1 MKKVQKQ
8 LKRALS
14 MALALSMVVGMLSGC
29 GLGRDTASD
38 VVVVQDSVTEVNEIS
53 LSSMDQDTF
62 LLSAGETPQLK
73 FETANGIVTDIT
85 VTPDDTTLQPY
96 QYYTV
101 TFTLTANEN
110 ESFTKTASITLN
122 GVELKVKKWAK
133 DQLIIEYTTLALPET
148 VTTDEMAKVTS
159 YGDAAS
165 ERSLGTA
172 KVQALLDSDLTL
184 YSEDGKES
192 YTVQKGYVPL
202 FMVPSFVA
210 NGEPEQ
216 IKDGER
222 VQIIKEHGEED
233 FPGAAGEWYRIAYRG
248 KVGYLPGTF
257 VKDAKVQ
264 VSSEDKGKT
273 SEITKPTNKT
283 AQTRP
288 AVKPSAGQN
297 NQTTAQNAG
306 NNSTNSS
313 GSSSE
318 SSENNS
324 GSNSSGGSGSTSGS
338 NSGSNSGSD
347 SGNIDK
353 TVYYQIDFDLGG
365 GIDDTDAL
373 LPKSLLVA
381 SNYVID
387 INQLATPSVPGYL
400 FRAWYYDSA
409 MTRQVQSGDKI
420 NSDLTLYAKME
431 EISADTEST
440 QGVDNYISSVD
451 VDANSFQII
460 VLKEMGARSAENG
473 EEVAMLHNLAEP
485 ANPLPIRISD
495 PKSVTID
502 GNSYEQYSLSFDQL
516 EQGETYQMQLLNSS
530 YVFCYDG
537 VVQPEAV
544 RLYNFTTEMTVKEIE
559 NLKFNT
565 DLIYLKESE
574 VKYTEGSDYLSGLFH
589 AEVDANMT
597 QLNTVDGKGSFTYS
611 GDQKID
617 VGTTV
622 VIYSGDKV
630 PKLGE
635 EGFKAAKQYDG
646 NVAYVTISKV
656 EGSTYYYGAAEAEDV
671 LFTPDVLPLNIADDE
686 DGRDNDTVK
695 IDTVKL
701 DYSGS
706 IYEGMGLGADTT
718 VDVGDYLAFYSGSIQ
733 TATELTYGR
742 ITEITRSGED
752 TILTYVTVGE
762 DEVLDAMT
770 VYGTDEM
777 DFELDEDTAQK
788 IEQQMEQQAMDSGFA
803 VEAANYLAT
812 VALATEEMQSLTGEM
827 GLQSLS
833 LTKEDGSLATQSDIA
848 LYSGGKVNVE
858 GLQVHANIS
867 RKLENLAVGNVK
879 NGARA
884 QLEVS
889 FNVEMGSGKNRLVLK
904 VAATFE
910 QEILLNL
917 NIHGKTIWGKKW
929 IFPYIKD
936 YRITTNL
943 DAGSYTGVGIT
954 TTITAEGKEPDY
966 DWSKVNKNLSDQIKD
981 LMNAKDKFF
990 NQDIGSTGGGLAEKY
1005 AAMLDNN
1012 PDWIELVNV
1021 NIFSTESKILL
1032 GVIVVGV
1039 QGDFVVSAK
1048 VNIMMG
1054 MTFNYSIAKRYS
1066 FTLNI
1071 FSKSSS
1077 SDCVD
1082 LIKSNYNFDLYV
1094 MGTLGLRAGI
1104 RLTVYTG
1111 LFSKKLASIGITAEA
1126 GAYVQM
1132 WGYFY
1137 YSTSW
1142 QAGSGKSS
1150 SASGAML
1157 MEVGAYLEIRFL
1169 ASAFGGRFSY
1179 NPVLYDKYWPLWN
1192 LGSPENVYSFKY
1204 KSTAGEVDAMDVN
1217 MGASQSVALPADRMS
1232 MSYMNLR
1239 DGKTAEKNYSYN
1251 DFTITTTG
1259 NFKYENG
1266 VISVVMQDGSNEEKG
1281 TVILTWKGAPLSF
1294 TSNPLS
1300 MELDLTWSDPSRVQS
1315 VSYELHGG
1323 TAYENG
1329 TVLTEGIPTAQVI
1342 TGGKLTAPVVELKRE
1357 HYVFGGWYVD
1367 TKAGA
1372 PWNFD
1377 TDKVKENLVLHAKW
1391 IPVEY
1396 KIAYELNGGTNAET
1410 NPEAYTV
1417 EDTVKLAEPVRA
1429 GYQFAGW
1436 NTAAD
1441 GTGINVTEIPVGSSG
1456 EKTYY
1461 AQWTP
1466 LEQTYEMHHLLEK
1479 LDGSGYDDKE
1489 TTTDTALT
1497 DATVVVGANQSRAY
1511 TGFTYNDA
1519 LTVEKAQNSGTIPGE
1534 GTLVLN
1540 LYYSRNRY
1548 TVTLR
1553 SGVGTDNNV
1562 SVPYEGKVA
1571 QPEAPSRAGYTFTGW
1586 YVADQTPREW
1596 NFETDIITEN
1606 TTIYAGWTANT
1617 YNVTFD
1623 LQNGIGGDATV
1634 LATYDSAMP
1643 QVVVPARAGYQFKG
1657 YFDAADGGK
1666 QYYNADGSSAANWDK
1681 SESETDSFVLYAQ
1694 WTANTYTVTFDANGG
1709 SGTMEAQTMT
1719 YDTDA
1724 KFTKNTLTKEGYLFA
1739 GWANEAGADSAA
1751 YADEETVRNL
1761 TANQGETLTLYA
1773 VWQPVSYCVAFDGN
1787 GADSGSMD
1795 AQQFTYD
1802 KETVLPLNGYQKT
1815 GYHFIGWAVTKD
1827 ADKVAY
1833 ADRASVQNLTAENGA
1848 TVNLYAVW
1856 EPNTYQIAF
1865 YGNGGEGTMESQSF
1879 IYDDTKRA
1887 LAKNLYRKT
1896 GYSFIG
1902 WATTEN
1908 ADTATYQDEQKVQ
1921 NLITQESGV
1930 LTLYAVWKANTY
1942 TLRFDSN
1949 QGEGSSIPTT
1959 AEPMMVTFGKV
1970 YGTLPDVFRAGYD
1983 FTGWYT
1989 RENIAILPDNVVDIT
2004 ADTTLYA
2011 HWTAKKYTVSFDSN
2025 QGEGSTEPTKA
2036 NNLQAVYDTVYGNLP
2051 EVSRT
2056 GYTFTGWYTRAIGG
2070 SQVQSTDTVTMTGDL
2085 TLYARWTANVYQVT
2099 FHGKGGTFAGDVTD
2113 QVVGQN
2119 FDSTYQLPVT
2129 PTRTGYTFLG
2139 WYTGENS
2146 GDKVEGTDKMTT
2158 AKNHDLYAQW
2168 KANTY
2173 TVTFKAN
2180 GGTGIMN
2187 DQTMTYDRST
2197 RLNSN
2202 QFTRTGYIFCGWS
2215 KSASATVKTYSDKQ
2229 TVSNLT
2235 SGQGDTV
2242 TLYAVWE
2249 ATKYNVRFDAN
2260 GGTGTMASQQFT
2272 YDRSTAL
2279 RENSFTR
2286 ENFEFLG
2293 WSTSAA
2299 AEEVEYKDT
2308 AIVKNLSSTGEDVY
2322 LYAVWKGAHNTLT
2335 FDTNKGDGSTT
2346 PSPATIPSRDME
2358 NGTKYG
2364 TLPTVSRDGY
2374 TFQGWYTAKKGG
2386 TQITEDSTV
2395 DLSRN
2400 TTLYAIWKPNEY
2412 TLNFDTNKGTGSTT
2426 PDPVNSYTIY
2436 FDGNYGTGED
2446 AALPETS
2453 RKGYTFDGW
2462 YTAAEGGEKFDNT
2475 IRVTATPYTTLYAH
2489 WTAKEY
2495 TITYDG
2501 SGYVGGRYSDG
2512 TWEKKDVLRFDQ
2524 AYTFPEEPTCEGY
2537 AFQEW
2542 RLNSEEVTNDNLWTL
2557 LDADKENATLNASFK
2572 CVSVWVGEVM
2582 LINSD
2587 TTPAYAK
2594 TDADGKVTAGGSEK
2608 DYNIKLLNGILY
2620 LNNANIV
2627 SSERCIDTGMR
2638 SLTIELAAST
2648 TNNVKSTSY
2657 YSTDHAIYV
2666 LGDLHITGSGA
2677 LTVQSSNRYS
2687 YATSIGIWLVGG
2699 LSIDTAEKA
2708 VINIYGGVDGPDC
2721 TSTKV
2726 KEAVGIRARSVSIKN
2741 AEVNVY
2747 GYHHAIQTH
2756 SGGTMKLTNSKG
2768 QAVSS
2773 TATDC
2778 SALHSL
2784 DKSYPL
2790 KTKVDK
2796 CKFTKEST
2804 NTYTWIRSK

>member
-1 MKKVQKQ
+1 
-8 LKRALS
+8 

-29 GLGRDTASD
+29 GLGHDTASD
-38 VVVVQDSVTEVNEIS
+38 AVVVQDSVTEVNEIS

-165 ERSLGTA
+165 ESSLGTA

-233 FPGAAGEWYRIAYRG
+233 FPGAVGEWYRIAYRG

-273 SEITKPTNKT
+273 SETTKPTNKT

-338 NSGSNSGSD
+338 SSGSNSGSD

-373 LPKSLLVA
+373 LPKALLVA

-485 ANPLPIRISD
+485 ANLLPIRISD

-516 EQGETYQMQLLNSS
+516 EQGETYQMQLLSSS

-559 NLKFNT
+559 NLEFNT

-574 VKYTEGSDYLSGLFH
+574 VKYTEGSDYLSGLFT
-589 AEVDANMT
+589 VNVNDDMT
-597 QLNTVDGKGSFTYS
+597 KLNTVDGSGSFTYN
-611 GDQKID
+611 GNQQIK

-622 VIYSGDKV
+622 VIYDGAEA

-635 EGFKAAKQYDG
+635 GGLHSAEQYNG
-646 NVAYVTISKV
+646 NAAYVTISKIV
-656 EGSTYYYGAAEAEDV
+656 GNTYYYGVAEAEDV
-671 LFTPDVLPLNIADDE
+671 LFTPDVLPVNTKDDRDTAPDTITIATE
-686 DGRDNDTVK
+686 
-695 IDTVKL
+695 KL
-701 DYSGS
+701 DFSGS
-706 IYEGMGLGADTT
+706 AYREMNLDENTT
-718 VDVGDYLAFYSGSIQ
+718 VDVGDYLAIYEGSLDV
-733 TATELTYGR
+733 ATQLTYGR
-742 ITEITRSGED
+742 ITNITPSNDGQN
-752 TILTYVTVGE
+752 TILTYTVVTE
-762 DEVLDAMT
+762 DEVLDSMT
-770 VYGTDEM
+770 VYSTEEM
-777 DFELDEDTAQK
+777 DIELDDATAHSIEQE
-788 IEQQMEQQAMDSGFA
+788 IEQQAIDSGFA

-812 VALATEEMQSLTGEM
+812 VALGTEELQSLTGDM
-827 GLQSLS
+827 GLQTMS
-833 LTKEDGSLATQSDIA
+833 LTTQTGEVVPQSEISLFAASNRV
-848 LYSGGKVNVE
+848 SVGKPSVV
-858 GLQVHANIS
+858 ANIS
-867 RKLENLAVGNVK
+867 RSLQHLKGGS
-879 NGARA
+879 NGVRA

-889 FNVEMGSGKNRLVLK
+889 FDVTMGSGDNKLILK

-910 QEILLNL
+910 QEIVLNL
-917 NIHGKTIWGKKW
+917 NIKGKAVWGKKW

-943 DAGSYTGVGIT
+943 DAGSYTGIS
-954 TTITAEGKEPDY
+954 ITATIQAEGEKPEF
-966 DWSKVNKNLSDQIKD
+966 DWSEVAGNDLGAKIKT
-981 LMNAKDKFF
+981 LMEQQDKFF

-1005 AAMLDNN
+1005 AEMLENN
-1012 PDWIELVNV
+1012 PDWIDLVNK
-1021 NIFSTESKILL
+1021 NIFSNEARILA
-1032 GVIVVGV
+1032 GIIVVGV

-1048 VNIMMG
+1048 VNIMLG
-1054 MTFNYSIAKRYS
+1054 MSFHYQVYKRYT
-1066 FTLNI
+1066 FTLNV

-1077 SDCVD
+1077 SNCVD
-1082 LIKSNYNFDLYV
+1082 LTKSEYQFDMYV
-1094 MGTLGLRAGI
+1094 MGTLGIRAGI
-1104 RLTVYTG
+1104 RLTVYAG
-1111 LFSKKLASIGITAEA
+1111 LFSKKVAAIGITAET
-1126 GAYVQM
+1126 GAYIQM

-1157 MEVGAYLEIRFL
+1157 LEVGAYLEIRFL

-1239 DGKTAEKNYSYN
+1239 NGETGEKNCSYN

-1281 TVILTWKGAPLSF
+1281 TVVLTWNGAPLSF
-1294 TSNPLS
+1294 TSKPMS

-1367 TKAGA
+1367 TKADA

-1410 NPEAYTV
+1410 NPETYTV

-1466 LEQTYEMHHLLEK
+1466 LEQTYEIHHLLEK

-1489 TTTDTALT
+1489 TTTGIALT
-1497 DATVVVGANQSRAY
+1497 AANVTVGADQSKAY
-1511 TGFTYNDA
+1511 KGFTYNDA
-1519 LTVEKAQNSGTIPGE
+1519 VTVEKAQNSGIIPGE

-1548 TVTLR
+1548 TVTLKA
-1553 SGVGTDNNV
+1553 GTGEDNYV
-1562 SVPYEGKVA
+1562 SVPYEDKVA

-1751 YADEETVRNL
+1751 YADEATVRNL

-1773 VWQPVSYCVAFDGN
+1773 VWQPVSYLVAFDGN
-1787 GADSGSMD
+1787 GADSGSME

-1802 KETVLPLNGYQKT
+1802 RETVLPLNGYQKT
-1815 GYHFIGWAVTKD
+1815 GYHFIGWAATKD
-1827 ADKVAY
+1827 ADSAAY
-1833 ADRASVQNLTAENGA
+1833 TDQASVQNLTAENGV
-1848 TVNLYAVW
+1848 TVTLYAVW

-1879 IYDDTKRA
+1879 IYDEAEKA
-1887 LAKNLYRKT
+1887 LDKNLYRKT

-1908 ADTATYQDEQKVQ
+1908 ADTATYQDGQKVR

-1949 QGEGSSIPTT
+1949 KGEGSSIPTT

-1983 FTGWYT
+1983 FAGWYNQ
-1989 RENIAILPDNVVDIT
+1989 ENIAILPDNVVDIT

-2025 QGEGSTEPTKA
+2025 KGEGSTEPTKA
-2036 NNLQAVYDTVYGNLP
+2036 NDLQAVYDTVYGNLP

-2070 SQVQSTDTVTMTGDL
+2070 SRVQSTDTVTMTGDL
-2085 TLYARWTANVYQVT
+2085 TLYAQWTANVYQVT

-2113 QVVGQN
+2113 QVVSQN

-2129 PTRTGYTFLG
+2129 PKRTGYTFLG

-2146 GDKVEGTDKMTT
+2146 GNKVEDTDRMTT

-2173 TVTFKAN
+2173 TVTFNAN

-2187 DQTMTYDRST
+2187 DQTMTYDRSMS
-2197 RLNSN
+2197 LNGN

-2215 KSASATVKTYSDKQ
+2215 KSANATEETYSDKQ
-2229 TVSNLT
+2229 IVSNLT
-2235 SGQGDTV
+2235 SGQGETV
-2242 TLYAVWE
+2242 TLYAVWA
-2249 ATKYNVRFDAN
+2249 ATQYNVLFDAN
-2260 GGTGTMASQQFT
+2260 GGKGTMDSQQFI
-2272 YDRSTAL
+2272 YDQSAAL

-2299 AEEVEYKDT
+2299 GEVDYKDA
-2308 AIVKNLSSTGEDVY
+2308 AIVKNLSSTGKDVY

-2346 PSPATIPSRDME
+2346 PSPATIPSQDMV
-2358 NGTKYG
+2358 NGTQYG
-2364 TLPTVSRDGY
+2364 TLPTVSREGY

-2386 TQITEDSTV
+2386 IQITEDSTV

-2436 FDGNYGTGED
+2436 FDGSYGTGEN
-2446 AALPETS
+2446 ASLPETS

-2594 TDADGKVTAGGSEK
+2594 TDAAGKVTAGGSEG

-2620 LNNANIV
+2620 LNNATIDD
-2627 SSERCIDTGMR
+2627 STGKCIDTYMG
-2638 SLTIELAAST
+2638 SLTIELVAGT
-2648 TNNVKSTSY
+2648 TNTVKSTY
-2657 YSTDHAIYV
+2657 YYGFFAAIYV
-2666 LGDLHITGSGA
+2666 AGDLHITGSGA
-2677 LTVQSSNRYS
+2677 LTVQSGSNNS
-2687 YATSIGIWLVGG
+2687 NSTSIGIWLVGG

-2726 KEAVGIRARSVSIKN
+2726 KEAVGIRAESVSIKN

-2747 GYHHAIQTH
+2747 GYHHAIQTY

-2768 QAVSS
+2768 NAVSS
-2773 TATDC
+2773 TATGC
-2778 SALHSL
+2778 SALHSI
-2784 DKSYPL
+2784 KYTL
-2790 KTKVDK
+2790 KTTVDK

-2804 NTYTWIRSK
+2804 NTYTWVRSK